1 MENVVANILVYY
13 KSFYINCY
21 LRKWRFLHFSRSSNM
36 SGRNDNTL
44 YKATFVTLNY
54 LYLAHNTSKWSTLY
68 ILYHYVT
75 YGILYKIFTSQ
86 HKMKVGQGRN
96 FIKILTKFQVFRQVM
111 IIIITIWC
119 NKSVE
124 NVMTHIL
131 VYYMNSYTNYLW
143 RY

>member
-1 MENVVANILVYY
+1 MLWQTFWYITSLFILTATWENDGSCIFQGQVICQVEITILCKNV
-13 KSFYINCY
+13 
-21 LRKWRFLHFSRSSNM
+21 
-36 SGRNDNTL
+36 
-44 YKATFVTLNY
+44 TFFTLNY

-96 FIKILTKFQVFRQVM
+96 FSKILTKFQVFRQVI